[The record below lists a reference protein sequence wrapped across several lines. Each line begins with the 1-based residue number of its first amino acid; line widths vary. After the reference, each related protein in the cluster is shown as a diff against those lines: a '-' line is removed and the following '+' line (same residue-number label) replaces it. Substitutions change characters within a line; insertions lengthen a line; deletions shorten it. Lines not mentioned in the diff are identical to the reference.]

1 MIKFLKITP
10 ILFIFLTLSN
20 CQIKKTSY
28 NHGLNSLENKSK
40 LLLIG
45 ESNMNDVKRLLGS
58 PQSKSLSNNSTWLYF
73 ERTFE
78 KGKIYDLGKNHLTK
92 NNILK
97 ISFNVEGILQEK
109 KFIDKDSM
117 NSVKY
122 SKGKTQNPKSEQ
134 SFVNSVLSSVKQKMY
149 NKKK

>member
-1 MIKFLKITP
+1 
-10 ILFIFLTLSN
+10 
-20 CQIKKTSY
+20 
-28 NHGLNSLENKSK
+28 
-40 LLLIG
+40 
-45 ESNMNDVKRLLGS
+45 MNDVKRVLGS